1 MEVAHELHGLTRGF
15 AEARAGIDADALAR
29 NAGCF
34 EHGGLAAQVFFN
46 LGHDVVVVRIVLHGG
61 RLAEHMHDDK
71 TRIAVFGDFDH
82 SGIAEA
88 RYVIDD
94 CRAGFNARASNFGV
108 ARIDAH
114 AQAQIGQLAHYI
126 EHARELLFDGHF
138 RRTRTR
144 RLAAHVDYLSAFVD
158 HLTRIRH
165 RFGKTV
171 VLATVRERIGRH
183 VQNAHNDGACGVE
196 FEVRAFPHHARF
208 LPFLYTHKRVP
219 SPESEGTRP
228 LVVSCAAIPPCG
240 KTSTAAKNRP
250 AAQPPAVAKRAAAP
264 PACRQAPRA

>member
-1 MEVAHELHGLTRGF
+1 
-15 AEARAGIDADALAR
+15 
-29 NAGCF
+29 
-34 EHGGLAAQVFFN
+34 
-46 LGHDVVVVRIVLHGG
+46 
-61 RLAEHMHDDK
+61 MHNNK
-71 TRIAVFGDFDH
+71 ARIAVLGDLDH
-82 SGIAEA
+82 SGVAEA
-88 RYVIDD
+88 RYVVDD
-94 CRAGFNARASNFGV
+94 CRTGLNARASHFSV
-108 ARIDAH
+108 ACIDAH

-126 EHARELLFDGHF
+126 EHARELLLDGHF

-144 RLAAHVDYLSAFVD
+144 RLTAHVDYLSAFVN
-158 HLTRIRH
+158 HVARICH
-165 RFGKTV
+165 RFSKTV

-183 VQNAHNDGACGVE
+183 VQNAHNDGARGVE

-250 AAQPPAVAKRAAAP
+250 AAQLPAVAKRAAAP